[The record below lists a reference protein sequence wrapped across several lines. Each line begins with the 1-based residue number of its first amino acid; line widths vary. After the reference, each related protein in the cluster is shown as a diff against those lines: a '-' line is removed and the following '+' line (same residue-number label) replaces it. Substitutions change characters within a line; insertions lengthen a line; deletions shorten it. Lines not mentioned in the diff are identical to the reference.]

1 MVLEILALAHTPL
14 RLWGS
19 RGEVNIR
26 SRASIGGHEVGMS
39 GAGYLWGLRTRTRT
53 ILEGC
58 RKLIAVGGNRDLMR
72 ADAEYLTVSDYEHP
86 EVDIVVVVAAAA
98 EMVVLDRRMR
108 TAAAHFE
115 VDIVALDCEDL
126 SL

>member
-1 MVLEILALAHTPL
+1 MVLEIVALAHTPL

-26 SRASIGGHEVGMS
+26 SRASIVGSEVGMS
-39 GAGYLWGLRTRTRT
+39 GAGYLWGLRTRMRT
-53 ILEGC
+53 ILVGG

-72 ADAEYLTVSDYEHP
+72 ADAEYLTVSDYEDP
-86 EVDIVVVVAAAA
+86 EVDIVVAAAA